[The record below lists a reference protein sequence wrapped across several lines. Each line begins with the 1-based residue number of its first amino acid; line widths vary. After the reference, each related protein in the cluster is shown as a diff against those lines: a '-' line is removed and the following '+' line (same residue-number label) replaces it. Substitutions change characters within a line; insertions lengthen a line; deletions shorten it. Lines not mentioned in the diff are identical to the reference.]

1 MTRSQAYVDRTFAAL
16 LLDEREDYEA
26 LIEELSDHIASH
38 GTTAGIAHHNRALAH
53 WEIGQVDEALQDF
66 GEAERLLPGDSMPSQ
81 LKGMLLEKLGRH
93 DEALAALDRA
103 IRISPDEVTTRR
115 TRALLLVA
123 MGRLEASLP
132 DFDHAIRLAPSF
144 RRTVQDR
151 DQVLARLNT
160 TPGAARPR
168 KWWPPWK

>member
-1 MTRSQAYVDRTFAAL
+1 MT
-16 LLDEREDYEA
+16 
-26 LIEELSDHIASH
+26 
-38 GTTAGIAHHNRALAH
+38 
-53 WEIGQVDEALQDF
+53 
-66 GEAERLLPGDSMPSQ
+66 
-81 LKGMLLEKLGRH
+81 
-93 DEALAALDRA
+93 LAALDRT

-151 DQVLARLNT
+151 DQVLARLYT